1 MKDTHLVNEGSK
13 PAVKTLYLLL
23 FLMLHALRVGVNLQV
38 EGREETL
45 VDRHGGDAGR
55 AGSAHAARAVSEAA
69 ATGARAEAPAEA
81 LAAKAPCEAAVAG
94 DAAVGGGG
102 DAAAAGPRPADR
114 GTAEGAASTVRSTSH
129 GVSLVQ
135 GKL

>member
-13 PAVKTLYLLL
+13 PAVETLDLL
-23 FLMLHALRVGVNLQV
+23 FLLMLHALRVGVNLQV

-45 VDRHGGDAGR
+45 VDRHRGDAGR

-69 ATGARAEAPAEA
+69 AAGARAEAPAEA
-81 LAAKAPCEAAVAG
+81 LAAKAPGEAAVAG

-102 DAAAAGPRPADR
+102 DAAAAWPRPAGRDATE
-114 GTAEGAASTVRSTSH
+114 GLAAES
-129 GVSLVQ
+129 
-135 GKL
+135 